1 MAQKTIFFAGL
12 IALTL
17 SGCSYVPRVVTE
29 YRIDIQQGN
38 VLTQHMVSQL
48 TPGLSRDQVKYI
60 LGTPLLTDVFHAD
73 RWDYAFRLQE
83 GKTGEVTMRQF
94 SVFFDE
100 AGTLAKVTGDVQVGT
115 VEELT
120 APTGQ
125 TQVVDMGSLGDE
137 VVPLPPVEDE
147 GGFVRGMVRSLGL

>member
-1 MAQKTIFFAGL
+1 M
-12 IALTL
+12 
-17 SGCSYVPRVVTE
+17 PRVVTE
-29 YRIDIQQGN
+29 YRIDVQQGN
-38 VLTQHMVSQL
+38 VLTQNMVSQL

-60 LGTPLLTDVFHAD
+60 LGTPLLTDVFHED

-100 AGTLAKVTGDVQVGT
+100 TGTLTKVTGDVEVGS

-137 VVPLPPVEDE
+137 EVPLPPVEDE
-147 GGFVRGMVRSLGL
+147 GGFVRGIVRSLGL